1 MLDIERYENF
11 EVALAE
17 LARLHGF
24 LLCSPAGQTFW
35 PTYNDK
41 GVLDHRIAVEFEDV
55 EGKRG
60 RLQPSNT
67 NHFGE

>member
-67 NHFGE
+67 NHSGE